1 MKSLQYYVDRMHQLL
16 TELIQ
21 VATQLRDMS
30 FQVISEENLE
40 PLQKRQVDLLSQLES
55 VDQQI
60 QGNYRDQM
68 SAAAQTYY
76 HNQLQIF
83 QQLNQEFIHNLNE
96 SHGLI
101 QFELRRLEGEVEEED
116 FSSHLSRLKKAPSS
130 PDDAEAVETEEN
142 EKS

>member
-1 MKSLQYYVDRMHQLL
+1 MKSLQYCVDRMNQLL

-30 FQVISEENLE
+30 FQVISEEDLE

-68 SAAAQTYY
+68 AAAAQTYY

-116 FSSHLSRLKKAPSS
+116 FSSHLSRLKKAPSA
-130 PDDAEAVETEEN
+130 PDGAEAVETEEN